1 MAKENDYY
9 VNREI
14 SWLSFNARVLQEAAD
29 PDVPLIE
36 RIKFIG
42 IFSSNL
48 DEFFRVRVGSLQ
60 RMLEAGV
67 KLKSQ
72 IGGKPKKIINEI
84 QKTVIPLRKK
94 FDDLF
99 DGILH
104 ELEKKNIFFV
114 NEKQLTEEQQQFVHH
129 YFLHEVHP
137 RLVPIMIDSLP
148 DFPYLKNQVI
158 YLAIYLKREREPEEV
173 KYALIEVPA
182 DVLSRFLPL
191 PGKDDKDYI
200 IMLDDVIRFGLKEI
214 FSILDFDSCAAYT
227 IKLTRN
233 AEFDIEDDITKS
245 FYEKISE
252 SIKRRAKGRAVRF
265 VYDREIPDELLNFIL
280 KRIHLENF
288 DNLIPGGLYHNARDF
303 MSFPHVSGPSL
314 IYETRE
320 PLLHRDILRQRSL
333 LNAMRKKDIL
343 LHYPYQ
349 SFDYILDLLREAAID
364 HNVTSIKMTLYRV
377 AKYSNVVN
385 ALINAIRNGKSVTVL
400 MELQARFD
408 EEANIYWIKRLEEEG
423 AKVIEGVPG
432 LKVHAK
438 LCLVTRRED
447 DKKVRYATVG
457 TGNFNETTAKIYS
470 DHTLLTA
477 DKRIT
482 NEVNK
487 VFDFLEHNYKTFSYK
502 HLMVAPFYM
511 RKNIVRMI
519 KNEIKNA
526 QAGKEAYIYIKL
538 NSLVDRTVIDKLYE
552 AGQSGVKIKMIIRSI
567 CSLVPG
573 VKRFS
578 ENIAAI
584 SIVDKYLE
592 HSRIFIFCN
601 GGEEKYYLS
610 SADWMIRNLDNR
622 VEVAVPIYDKRIQKE
637 LKTFMDIQFKDRVK
651 ARIIDEKQSNR
662 VKKSTADKPVR
673 AQDDIYEWLKS
684 ELEKV

>member
-99 DGILH
+99 DGILQ

-191 PGKDDKDYI
+191 PGKDDKNYI

-377 AKYSNVVN
+377 D
-385 ALINAIRNGKSVTVL
+385 RKSVV
-400 MELQARFD
+400 
-408 EEANIYWIKRLEEEG
+408 
-423 AKVIEGVPG
+423 
-432 LKVHAK
+432 
-438 LCLVTRRED
+438 
-447 DKKVRYATVG
+447 
-457 TGNFNETTAKIYS
+457 
-470 DHTLLTA
+470 
-477 DKRIT
+477 
-482 NEVNK
+482 
-487 VFDFLEHNYKTFSYK
+487 
-502 HLMVAPFYM
+502 
-511 RKNIVRMI
+511 
-519 KNEIKNA
+519 
-526 QAGKEAYIYIKL
+526 
-538 NSLVDRTVIDKLYE
+538 
-552 AGQSGVKIKMIIRSI
+552 
-567 CSLVPG
+567 
-573 VKRFS
+573 
-578 ENIAAI
+578 
-584 SIVDKYLE
+584 
-592 HSRIFIFCN
+592 
-601 GGEEKYYLS
+601 
-610 SADWMIRNLDNR
+610 
-622 VEVAVPIYDKRIQKE
+622 
-637 LKTFMDIQFKDRVK
+637 
-651 ARIIDEKQSNR
+651 
-662 VKKSTADKPVR
+662 
-673 AQDDIYEWLKS
+673 
-684 ELEKV
+684 